1 MKIIRT
7 AALMAAGGLLLA
19 GCGQNSPTP
28 TPTVPA
34 AATAPTAAA
43 PVLDG
48 PCPTDRVGN
57 RTVLND
63 PVLVCAGTST
73 GPRWIL
79 STAEPVKV
87 ELVTTTTT
95 CQATAV
101 AAALQAAQSE
111 LDSLIG
117 GRRQAES
124 AVAQIQLTIDNA
136 GRQIDQYR
144 RNQADA
150 QKIYDQAA
158 ATYAD
163 IKWDT
168 YHDKMMVAADN
179 LADWKGI
186 VASWEAVRNKAR
198 GDLSLG
204 KATLGDWDK
213 RIAETQQAV
222 TTTKA
227 AQNALTCS

>member
-7 AALMAAGGLLLA
+7 MAILAASGALLA
-19 GCGQNSPTP
+19 GCGQSATP
-28 TPTVPA
+28 VPA
-34 AATAPTAAA
+34 APAAAAVASA

-48 PCPTDRVGN
+48 PCPPDRVGN

-87 ELVTTTTT
+87 ELVTTTTA
-95 CQATAV
+95 CPATTV
-101 AAALQAAQSE
+101 AAALQAAQAE
-111 LDSLIG
+111 LNSLVG
-117 GRRQAES
+117 GRREAES
-124 AVAQIQLTIDNA
+124 AVAQIQLSIDNA
-136 GRQIDQYR
+136 GRSIDQYR

-150 QKIYDQAA
+150 QKAYDQALA
-158 ATYAD
+158 AFNILGLDSA
-163 IKWDT
+163 
-168 YHDKMMVAADN
+168 HDKMTAAADN

-186 VASWEAVRNKAR
+186 VASWEAVRTKAR
-198 GDLSLG
+198 GDLTLG

-213 RIAETQQAV
+213 RIAETRQAV
-222 TTTKA
+222 ANTKA
-227 AQNALTCS
+227 AQDALTCS